1 MTNVELRAL
10 KEAVAEAL
18 SLATVKVA
26 VMVKA
31 LEEIVSRE
39 ADSPLLY
46 DLLDAKVVAEELKW
60 MVSDAK
66 KEAERVA
73 EEAEEA
79 ESEGER
85 RDRERERA
93 ISTLY
98 LCSQREHN

>member
-1 MTNVELRAL
+1 MTSVELRAL

-18 SLATVKVA
+18 AVAAVKVA

-31 LEEIVSRE
+31 LEETVSRE

-46 DLLDAKVVAEELKW
+46 DLLDAKVVAEELKG